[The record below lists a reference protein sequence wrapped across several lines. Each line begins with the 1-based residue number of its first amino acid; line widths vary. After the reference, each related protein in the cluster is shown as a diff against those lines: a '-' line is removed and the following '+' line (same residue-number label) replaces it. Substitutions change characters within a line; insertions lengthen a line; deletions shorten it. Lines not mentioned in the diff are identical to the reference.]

1 MILLQESILCL
12 KSVILLSY
20 NTTCNTV
27 VPTVD
32 IVGLPLENCFI
43 TNEFID
49 ISQIKNNNILYKFY
63 QS

>member
-12 KSVILLSY
+12 ESVILLSCD
-20 NTTCNTV
+20 TTCNTLIT
-27 VPTVD
+27 TVD
-32 IVGLPLENCFI
+32 IVPLENCFI

-49 ISQIKNNNILYKFY
+49 ISQIKNNNISYKFY